1 MCLTKA
7 GTLLELVTLLS
18 ARRITKEDGKP
29 YFTDARTGVMIDWDG
44 IVHNNKDGNVD
55 TENEI
60 DVILMKGVVPIF
72 ISCKN
77 GKIPDDE
84 LYKLNTVAEQFGSG
98 YAKKVLVA
106 ADMGKK
112 ANSRKYFL
120 ERAKDMGIQI
130 IENVHTMSPE
140 KFENILKNI

>member
-1 MCLTKA
+1 
-7 GTLLELVTLLS
+7 
-18 ARRITKEDGKP
+18 
-29 YFTDARTGVMIDWDG
+29 
-44 IVHNNKDGNVD
+44 
-55 TENEI
+55 
-60 DVILMKGVVPIF
+60 MKGVVPIF

-84 LYKLNTVAEQFGSG
+84 LYKLNTVAEQFGSD

-106 ADMGKK
+106 ADMGKS
-112 ANSRKYFL
+112 ANSRKYFF